1 MNELL
6 QKNTK
11 QLSKV
16 PVFYAKNIFEV
27 NMDFQDKQ
35 KECFQ
40 ENYDELCDIIFS
52 VKDKSLLKDFL
63 NCLFTPSE
71 RFDFAQRWLI
81 VKELKAG
88 TPQRE
93 IAKKYNMSLCKIT
106 RGSKELQKENS
117 AFGKIADI
125 FFENQ

>member
-1 MNELL
+1 MEE
-6 QKNTK
+6 NTVSMEEIK
-11 QLSKV
+11 EICSVL
-16 PVFYAKNIFEV
+16 AKIQDDKLIYDFFECL
-27 NMDFQDKQ
+27 FT
-35 KECFQ
+35 
-40 ENYDELCDIIFS
+40 
-52 VKDKSLLKDFL
+52 KSELKDF
-63 NCLFTPSE
+63 SK
-71 RFDFAQRWLI
+71 RWSL
-81 VKELKAG
+81 VKELEAG

>member
-1 MNELL
+1 
-6 QKNTK
+6 
-11 QLSKV
+11 
-16 PVFYAKNIFEV
+16 
-27 NMDFQDKQ
+27 MDFQDKQ

-81 VKELKAG
+81 VKELKSG

-93 IAKKYNMSLCKIT
+93 IAKKYNLSLCNIT
-106 RGSKELQKENS
+106 RGSKEMKKEDS
-117 AFGKIADI
+117 AFKKILSLRD
-125 FFENQ
+125 ENQ

>member
-52 VKDKSLLKDFL
+52 VKDKSLLKDFFFFF
-63 NCLFTPSE
+63 FTPKE

-81 VKELKAG
+81 VKELKSG

>member
-1 MNELL
+1 
-6 QKNTK
+6 
-11 QLSKV
+11 
-16 PVFYAKNIFEV
+16 
-27 NMDFQDKQ
+27 MDFQDKQ

-81 VKELKAG
+81 VKELKSG
-88 TPQRE
+88 TSQRE

>member
-1 MNELL
+1 
-6 QKNTK
+6 
-11 QLSKV
+11 
-16 PVFYAKNIFEV
+16 
-27 NMDFQDKQ
+27 MDFQDKQ

-40 ENYDELCDIIFS
+40 ENYDELCDIIFFFIY
-52 VKDKSLLKDFL
+52 KSHLKDFL

-71 RFDFAQRWLI
+71 RFASAQRWLI
-81 VKELKAG
+81 VKELKSG
-88 TPQRE
+88 TLQRKIE
-93 IAKKYNMSLCKIT
+93 KKYNMSLCKIT

>member
-1 MNELL
+1 
-6 QKNTK
+6 
-11 QLSKV
+11 
-16 PVFYAKNIFEV
+16 
-27 NMDFQDKQ
+27 MDFQDKQ

-52 VKDKSLLKDFL
+52 VKDKPLLKDFL

-81 VKELKAG
+81 VKELKSG